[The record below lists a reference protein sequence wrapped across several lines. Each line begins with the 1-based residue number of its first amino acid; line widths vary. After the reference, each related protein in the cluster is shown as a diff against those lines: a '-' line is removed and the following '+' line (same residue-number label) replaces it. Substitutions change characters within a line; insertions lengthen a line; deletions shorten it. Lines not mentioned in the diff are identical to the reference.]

1 MNFIKIKQQQP
12 VKRDFLKPSD
22 NVPVKTRN
30 LRTIPEESKEG
41 R

>member
-1 MNFIKIKQQQP
+1 MKQQQP

-22 NVPVKTRN
+22 KIEEKTKN

-41 R
+41 K